1 MGLTRHSVGRH
12 ARERDALPPQ
22 ECTRVIALAGNPN
35 VGKSTLFNTLTGMR
49 QHTGNWPG
57 KTVTTARGQYR
68 RGDGPPITLVDLP
81 GTYSLLAHSPEEEV
95 ARDFICF
102 SEPDAV
108 IVVCD
113 ATAPERSINLVLQV
127 MEAHP
132 RVAVCVNLMDEAR
145 RKGIRTDLA
154 ALERRLGVPVVGT
167 VARRRSDAD
176 ALMAAVTALI
186 QDGKPT
192 HTRARITYPDF
203 LERALAFPQRVLE
216 MRNTGELDAR
226 FVAVRLLDPDPT
238 MASALEEALGEA
250 LLRDPA
256 LLAALNEAH
265 ALLHAYGVDADGLH
279 DTVGAAASE
288 SAATLTHGT
297 VTRKRAPYSGADR
310 RIDRIL
316 TGKWTAYPV
325 MLLLLALIFYLTV
338 SFSNIPSG
346 WLMRASEVLLAW
358 LTEVFT
364 SSLGAP
370 PWLTGLLCDG
380 MLRVLLWVVSVM
392 LPPMAI
398 FFPLFTLLEDAGVL
412 PRIAYDLDRPFACCR
427 ACGKQSLTMCMGL
440 GCNAA
445 GVVGCRIIDS
455 PRERLLAILT
465 NSLMPCNGRFPAL
478 IAVLTMFCIGAGGA
492 AASVWSALLLCA
504 LVLLSVLA
512 TFFATRLLSC
522 TVLRGSP
529 SSFVLELPPYR
540 VPQVGKVLVRS
551 LFDRTLFV
559 LGRAVTV
566 AAPAGLLIWCMANIT
581 VGNVTLLAHLTAFL
595 DPFAQLLGMD
605 GVILAAF
612 ILGFPANEIVLPL
625 IVMAYSAGGTI
636 TELAS
641 LAETRALL
649 VQNGWTWATAVCVL
663 LFFLFHWPCST
674 TLLTVKKETG
684 SRKYTLLA
692 ALLPT
697 LLGVLACMLFTA
709 VAKIFF

>member
-68 RGDGPPITLVDLP
+68 RGDGPPMTLVDLP

-145 RKGIRTDLA
+145 RKGIRIDLA

-186 QDGKPT
+186 QDGKPA

-256 LLAALNEAH
+256 LLTALNEAH
-265 ALLHAYGVDADGLH
+265 ALLHAYGVDAAGLH

-358 LTEVFT
+358 LTEVFS

-492 AASVWSALLLCA
+492 AASAWSALLLCA

-566 AAPAGLLIWCMANIT
+566 AAPAGVLIWCMANIT

-709 VAKIFF
+709 VAKMFF

>member
-68 RGDGPPITLVDLP
+68 RGDGPPMTLVDLP

-145 RKGIRTDLA
+145 RKGIRIDLA

-186 QDGKPT
+186 QDGKPA

-238 MASALEEALGEA
+238 MASALEEALGES
-250 LLRDPA
+250 LLSDPA

-265 ALLHAYGVDADGLH
+265 ALLHAYGVDAAGLH

-358 LTEVFT
+358 LTEVFS

-492 AASVWSALLLCA
+492 AASAWSALLLCA

-566 AAPAGLLIWCMANIT
+566 AAPAGVLIWCMANIT
-581 VGNVTLLAHLTAFL
+581 AGDTTLLAHLTAFL
-595 DPFAQLLGMD
+595 DPFARLLGMD

-697 LLGVLACMLFTA
+697 LLGMLACMLFTA
-709 VAKIFF
+709 VTKMFF

>member
-68 RGDGPPITLVDLP
+68 RGDGPPMTLVDLP

-145 RKGIRTDLA
+145 RKGIRIDLA

-186 QDGKPT
+186 QDGKPA

-256 LLAALNEAH
+256 LLTALNEAH
-265 ALLHAYGVDADGLH
+265 ALLHAYGVDAAGLH

-492 AASVWSALLLCA
+492 AASAWSALLLCA

-566 AAPAGLLIWCMANIT
+566 AAPAGVLIWCMANIT
-581 VGNVTLLAHLTAFL
+581 AGDTTLLAHLTAFL
-595 DPFAQLLGMD
+595 DPFARLLGMD

-697 LLGVLACMLFTA
+697 LLGMLACMLFTA
-709 VAKIFF
+709 VTKMFF

>member
-22 ECTRVIALAGNPN
+22 ECARVIALAGNPN

-57 KTVTTARGQYR
+57 KTVATARGQYR

-113 ATAPERSINLVLQV
+113 ATAPERSLNLVLQI

-132 RVAVCVNLMDEAR
+132 RVVVCVNLMDEAR
-145 RKGIRTDLA
+145 RKDIRVDLA
-154 ALERRLGVPVVGT
+154 ELERRLGVPVVGT

-176 ALMAAVTALI
+176 ALMAAVIELI
-186 QDGKPT
+186 QAGKPA

-238 MASALEEALGEA
+238 MASALEEALGET
-250 LLRDPA
+250 LLTDPA

-265 ALLHAYGVDADGLH
+265 ALLHAYGVDAGGLH

-288 SAATLTHGT
+288 SAATLAHGT

-346 WLMRASEVLLAW
+346 WLMRTSEALLAW
-358 LTEVFT
+358 VTEVFL
-364 SSLGAP
+364 SLGAP
-370 PWLTGLLCDG
+370 PWLTGLICDG
-380 MLRVLLWVVSVM
+380 MLRVLFWVVSVM

-398 FFPLFTLLEDAGVL
+398 FFPLFTLLEDMGVL
-412 PRIAYDLDRPFACCR
+412 PRIAYNLDRPFACCR

-465 NSLMPCNGRFPAL
+465 NSFMPCNGRFPAL

-492 AASVWSALLLCA
+492 AASAWSALLLCA

-512 TFFATRLLSC
+512 TFFATRLLSS
-522 TVLRGSP
+522 TMLRGSP

-551 LFDRTLFV
+551 LLDRTLFV

-581 VGNVTLLAHLTAFL
+581 IGDATLLAHLTAFL
-595 DPFAQLLGMD
+595 DPFARLLGMD

-649 VQNGWTWATAVCVL
+649 VENGWTWATAVCVL

-709 VAKIFF
+709 VAKMFF